1 MCKDNAWKLM
11 DNNKVAIYGSRRQEP
26 YFKELAGLFS
36 FLDGK
41 GFRVFVHPKL
51 AGYLEE
57 NKVDMGYA
65 VPVDRVPEGT
75 ALVISIGGDGTFL
88 RAARWV
94 GDREIPILGVNTGH
108 LGFLSGCAIGEVN
121 EMVDAICRGDIAVE
135 KRMLLSVTGISSK
148 GRFSNYALNEVGILK
163 DETASMISVM
173 THIDGHYLADYRAD
187 GLIVATPTG
196 STAYNMSAGGPLL
209 EPTINCMVLSPIA
222 PHTLTIRPVVV
233 GGDSVLELTV
243 EGRTDCFRLSVDD
256 RSFRL
261 PMGEKVT
268 VRRASFSTLLIRK
281 RDTNFATVLRDK
293 LLWGAGMV

>member
-1 MCKDNAWKLM
+1 M
-11 DNNKVAIYGSRRQEP
+11 DNKVAIYGSRRQEP
-26 YFKELAGLFS
+26 YFEELAGLFP
-36 FLDGK
+36 FLEGK

-65 VPVDRVPEGT
+65 VPVEKVPEGT

-94 GDREIPILGVNTGH
+94 GEREIPVLGVNTGH

-121 EMVDAICRGDIAVE
+121 EMIDAICLGDITVE
-135 KRMLLSVTGISSK
+135 KRMLLSVS
-148 GRFSNYALNEVGILK
+148 GRNAQGEFSNYALNEVGILK
-163 DETASMISVM
+163 DETSSMISVR

-209 EPTINCMVLSPIA
+209 EPTVNCMVLSPIA

-233 GGDSVLELTV
+233 GGESVLEMTV
-243 EGRTDCFRLSVDD
+243 EGRSDCFRLSVDD
-256 RSFRL
+256 RSFRV
-261 PMGEKVT
+261 PMGGKVT
-268 VRRASFSTLLIRK
+268 VRRAPYSTLLIRK
-281 RDTNFATVLRDK
+281 KDSNFATVLRDK
-293 LLWGAGMV
+293 LLWGAATV